1 MSTINGGN
9 QADLLI
15 GTSTADTIHGGNGS
29 DLILGGGGNDDLS
42 GDNGND
48 IVSGGTGNDSI
59 EGGNGTDLLTGDD
72 GDDDLDGGNGSDILT
87 GGAGDDSLDG
97 GNGLDTA
104 VYLRN
109 LSSYRF
115 TLLGDGTILVTDLDN
130 GDVDTV
136 RNVELFVFTDAI
148 RTASNLPFTSD
159 TLDYSWTTQGVTV
172 DLAAGT
178 ASGPEIGNQT
188 ISGYV
193 NVIGGSGDDVIIGDA
208 QDNELFGNDG
218 NDLLGGAQG
227 NDLLDGGNGL
237 DRAGY
242 AQATAGI
249 NVALAAGI
257 VTVGT
262 STDTLRSM
270 EFVRG
275 GDFADTYDATG
286 FSGASTNAGSNG
298 TFNEFEGR
306 GGDDTI
312 TGNGNTRVSYVN
324 ATAGVTVDL
333 VAGTA
338 TGDASVGS
346 DTILGGVNAVR
357 GSQFN
362 DDLRGTSGND
372 TLEGLDGDDFL
383 GGGPGSDT
391 LNGGAGFDT
400 AGYGMAGGPVD
411 VDLVAGTATVGPDTD
426 TLIGIDAVNG
436 SAFNDVL
443 RGHGNAN
450 TLNGND
456 GNDFLIGRLGD
467 DTLNG
472 GNGIDTARF
481 FGARSLYTFAPGQ
494 VIGPDGT
501 DTTNGVE
508 VLQFDDAFMLGFG
521 ITPINLTNYTF
532 PNGNPLFGRSVAD
545 NLTMGTNANGRLIN
559 LGGDIDTLTLGLAGQ
574 TYSLNLVNVE
584 NLVGASGNETVNFTA
599 AANNLSVDMS
609 FGADTVNL
617 SSFNDVITVR
627 NVETVTDTGGTD
639 TVTFVHD
646 DAFVNQSFNLGV
658 GQGDTLI
665 LAGSNSNFSLTIGG
679 DMTVVGA
686 TVSGNEDVNL
696 LNVQGGSTFDLGA
709 GIDALHLYNNGVNV
723 NVVTVENVESV
734 DAVGFDS
741 DQITIAGNTSGI
753 TTVTAAGGA
762 DLMWASPDEDHF
774 RYISIGD
781 SPHVAG
787 LRDTVTGF
795 DAAEDVFVFEGSQF
809 AGTLTWELTT
819 FGGQQIVRVDFNGD
833 VVGDIGWDA
842 AIEVDGLV
850 GTLTNDNFLHIA

>member
-48 IVSGGTGNDSI
+48 IVSGGTGNDAI
-59 EGGNGTDLLTGDD
+59 EGGNGIDLLTGDD
-72 GDDDLDGGNGSDILT
+72 GDDDLDGGNGADIL
-87 GGAGDDSLDG
+87 AGCAGNDSLDG
-97 GNGLDTA
+97 GSGFDTA
-104 VYLRN
+104 IYLRQ
-109 LSSYRF
+109 LDDYQF
-115 TLLGDGTILVTDLDN
+115 TLLADGSIRITDLDS
-130 GDVDTV
+130 GEVDTV
-136 RNVELFVFTDAI
+136 RNVKLLVFLDAI
-148 RTASNLPFTSD
+148 RSADDLPFASD

-227 NDLLDGGNGL
+227 NGLLDGGNGL

-306 GGDDTI
+306 GDNDII

-338 TGDASVGS
+338 IGDTSVGS

-362 DDLRGTSGND
+362 DDLHGTGGND
-372 TLEGLDGDDFL
+372 ILEGQDGDDFL

-467 DTLNG
+467 ETLNG
-472 GNGIDTARF
+472 GNGTDTARF
-481 FGARSLYTFAPGQ
+481 FGARSAYTFAPGK
-494 VIGPDGT
+494 
-501 DTTNGVE
+501 
-508 VLQFDDAFMLGFG
+508 
-521 ITPINLTNYTF
+521 
-532 PNGNPLFGRSVAD
+532 
-545 NLTMGTNANGRLIN
+545 
-559 LGGDIDTLTLGLAGQ
+559 
-574 TYSLNLVNVE
+574 
-584 NLVGASGNETVNFTA
+584 
-599 AANNLSVDMS
+599 
-609 FGADTVNL
+609 
-617 SSFNDVITVR
+617 
-627 NVETVTDTGGTD
+627 
-639 TVTFVHD
+639 
-646 DAFVNQSFNLGV
+646 
-658 GQGDTLI
+658 
-665 LAGSNSNFSLTIGG
+665 
-679 DMTVVGA
+679 
-686 TVSGNEDVNL
+686 
-696 LNVQGGSTFDLGA
+696 
-709 GIDALHLYNNGVNV
+709 
-723 NVVTVENVESV
+723 
-734 DAVGFDS
+734 
-741 DQITIAGNTSGI
+741 
-753 TTVTAAGGA
+753 
-762 DLMWASPDEDHF
+762 
-774 RYISIGD
+774 
-781 SPHVAG
+781 
-787 LRDTVTGF
+787 
-795 DAAEDVFVFEGSQF
+795 
-809 AGTLTWELTT
+809 
-819 FGGQQIVRVDFNGD
+819 
-833 VVGDIGWDA
+833 
-842 AIEVDGLV
+842 
-850 GTLTNDNFLHIA
+850 